1 MTPHVQD
8 NQPRDVEIA
17 IFQYAVA
24 IVFLWLLTG
33 FWELQVRDPE
43 LYEERAARNSVK
55 SLPVLAPRGKIL
67 DRDGRILVDNLPSFH
82 AVLSIADL
90 NPDNYALIAEGL
102 SLADGEIEARV
113 REAQEN
119 EGPQYRNITIK
130 EHLSEAEIAFLEA
143 HRPELREVELA
154 LSQRR
159 LYPRGGV
166 GAHVLGYVGEISE
179 EELNQP
185 DFVLY
190 KSGTEIGKSGI
201 ERQYEGALR
210 GADGSRLVVVD
221 SRSRWIR
228 DLDLVEPIG
237 GENLRLTIDAD
248 LQAVAEL
255 ALEGRRGAVVAL
267 DPNNGELL
275 VVTSSPAFDL
285 NQLISGISRDDWGKV
300 LSDPDKPLLNRA
312 TQAQR
317 APGSIFK
324 PIVALA
330 AVATGAV
337 DPDFKVLCKGGAT
350 FYDRY
355 FRCHTAAGHGWVDLE
370 SAMVHSC
377 DVYFYTIG
385 HEVGIDTIAEYAK
398 LAGFGDV
405 TRVDLPAEER
415 GLLPSSSW
423 KIRYYR
429 DKWYAGETIS
439 VAIGQG
445 PLTVTPLQA
454 AYALGG
460 LVAGGVWHRP
470 HLLSYDQRKRMDPDF
485 EPPEPNRLDI
495 EPKHLDALIRGL
507 RGVIN
512 EGTGARAALPGYDVC
527 GKTGTA
533 QRVSRRFAET
543 NTNPRYFDDAW
554 FVGFAPCVEPEI
566 IVTALFENGE
576 HGPLAAPIVR
586 DVIKAHFDKKRRLDW
601 DRATQ
606 PPKRPP
612 SSDPSNLSA
621 AASGA
626 RP

>member
-1 MTPHVQD
+1 LTPNIKD
-8 NQPRDVEIA
+8 KQPRDVEIA
-17 IFQYAVA
+17 VFQYAVA

-43 LYEERAARNSVK
+43 FYEARAARNSVK

-67 DRDGRILVDNLPSFH
+67 DREGRILVDNLPSFH
-82 AVLSIADL
+82 AVLSIDDL
-90 NPDNYALIAEGL
+90 NPDNYQLIAEGL
-102 SLADGEIEARV
+102 SLADGDIEARV
-113 REAQEN
+113 RQAKEEQ
-119 EGPQYRNITIK
+119 GPEYLKVTIK

-143 HRPELREVELA
+143 HRVELREVELV

-179 EELNQP
+179 RELNQH

-201 ERQYEGALR
+201 ERQYENALR
-210 GADGSRLVVVD
+210 GADGSRLVLVD
-221 SRSRWIR
+221 SRSRRIR
-228 DLDLVEPIG
+228 DLDLVEPVAG
-237 GENLRLTIDAD
+237 QNLRLTLDAD

-285 NQLISGISRDDWGKV
+285 NKLIGGISRADWGRV
-300 LSDPDKPLLNRA
+300 LADPDKPLLNRA

-324 PIVALA
+324 PIVGLA
-330 AVATGAV
+330 AVAAGAV

-355 FRCHTAAGHGWVDLE
+355 FRCHTAAGHGWVNLE

-385 HEVGIDTIAEYAK
+385 HEVGIDKIAEYARI
-398 LAGFGDV
+398 AGFGDV
-405 TRVDLPAEER
+405 THVDLPAEER

-445 PLTVTPLQA
+445 ALTVTPLQA

-460 LVAGGVWHRP
+460 LAAGGVWHRP
-470 HLLSYDQRKRMDPDF
+470 HLLSYDQRKRIDPDF
-485 EPPEPNRLDI
+485 ERPEPSRLDI

-507 RGVIN
+507 RGVIT

-533 QRVSRRFAET
+533 QRVSRRFAEN
-543 NTNPRYFDDAW
+543 NTDPRYFDDAW

-566 IVTALFENGE
+566 MVTALWENGE
-576 HGPLAAPIVR
+576 HGPMAGPIVR
-586 DVIKAHFDKKRRLDW
+586 DVIKAYFDKKRRRAW

-606 PPKRPP
+606 PPRPP
-612 SSDPSNLSA
+612 TPGDPSNLSA
-621 AASGA
+621 ASLEAE
-626 RP
+626 R